1 MRNFSH
7 MCHSPP
13 IAFDVETTM
22 LQPLLVIDGGGM
34 SNLANVCDDCTK
46 KSDLE
51 IEKRANNV
59 RDY

>member
-1 MRNFSH
+1 